1 MKLNDYVR
9 VTNEENIHY
18 NKTGWVEE
26 IEENANSLAP
36 ILVKFKDENGAAG
49 FRPKELTVIGTSGF
63 SENDIVQTRVSTLAS
78 DGKSVVSMHSFG
90 KVTVVGVGLDDGSTN
105 GIEVLF
111 DNEKYAVYNST
122 QLWKMDFRKPEGHKF
137 SRGESVKIMT
147 NRIPGLA
154 SRAGWILEPLGEGY
168 IVATARNGV
177 HQDTFFAANELDIC
191 DPPELVAQ
199 MEERPTSYT
208 LSKENYLEVAEWCG
222 PETRIAKPWTD
233 RPRLFVKTGFSKDPN
248 FRVAVEVGDK
258 LEKTDD
264 GKIQIWVR
272 LPQDNV
278 AWDDDPNVKPEPA
291 RFADVEVMED
301 RAEMLMPSGFA
312 PQAQAIALVQMLH
325 YSENSDIQLPIE
337 DIYVVWF
344 CKTLQNWKAMVS
356 TNAKDDAYYEVTHN
370 GDKNETYVDCYVKAT
385 NTAVRHNED
394 TFDMT
399 LVNLFRK
406 A

>member
-1 MKLNDYVR
+1 M
-9 VTNEENIHY
+9 
-18 NKTGWVEE
+18 
-26 IEENANSLAP
+26 
-36 ILVKFKDENGAAG
+36 
-49 FRPKELTVIGTSGF
+49 
-63 SENDIVQTRVSTLAS
+63 SES
-78 DGKSVVSMHSFG
+78 K
-90 KVTVVGVGLDDGSTN
+90 
-105 GIEVLF
+105 
-111 DNEKYAVYNST
+111 
-122 QLWKMDFRKPEGHKF
+122 
-137 SRGESVKIMT
+137 
-147 NRIPGLA
+147 
-154 SRAGWILEPLGEGY
+154 
-168 IVATARNGV
+168 
-177 HQDTFFAANELDIC
+177 
-191 DPPELVAQ
+191 Q

-222 PETRIAKPWTD
+222 PETRIAKPWTEMLT
-233 RPRLFVKTGFSKDPN
+233 PRLFVKTGFSEDPN
-248 FRVAVEVGDK
+248 FRVAVQVGDK

-272 LPQDNV
+272 LPQDHV

-394 TFDMT
+394 TYDMT